1 MYTLDTN
8 YTEGRGVYCIT
19 LIKVLK
25 QTKIKSNCIKEFF
38 IFQIVLGLTQYVTV
52 MAGLAIDG
60 IPFGGIIHKPFENK
74 TIWGFGDRKN
84 ELLGHIMLM
93 DSIR

>member
-1 MYTLDTN
+1 MKKKKY
-8 YTEGRGVYCIT
+8 
-19 LIKVLK
+19 
-25 QTKIKSNCIKEFF
+25 KIELHKRIF
-38 IFQIVLGLTQYVTV
+38 IFEIVLGLTQYVTV

-84 ELLGHIMLM
+84 DLMGHLMLM